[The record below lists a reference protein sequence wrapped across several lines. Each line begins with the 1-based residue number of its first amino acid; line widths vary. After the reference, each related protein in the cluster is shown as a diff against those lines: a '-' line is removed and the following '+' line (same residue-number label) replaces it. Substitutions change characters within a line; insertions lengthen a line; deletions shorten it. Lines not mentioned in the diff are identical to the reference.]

1 MTNTSARFGALAKI
15 AIVAALYAA
24 LIISGGMFGKNLS
37 EGFDITIWPH
47 TEPMVNTMIV
57 SGILL
62 YIILTAIPF
71 VPGIELGLALI
82 LAFGVRIVPVV
93 YGATIAALLLAYF
106 SGMLVPERWLAH
118 SFRWLGLS
126 KAAHMVDELAPFD
139 STARVSLLM
148 AKAPNKYVPWLLRHR
163 HIALALL
170 FNLPGSALLGGGGGI
185 AMATGMSGLMRFP
198 AFLLTAAIAVSPVP
212 LFLVVTAALGV
223 KAG

>member
-1 MTNTSARFGALAKI
+1 MTSTTAGTGALVKI
-15 AIVAALYAA
+15 AIVLALYIA
-24 LIISGGMFGKNLS
+24 LVVGGGIFGKNLS

-47 TEPMVNTMIV
+47 TEPMINTMIV

-62 YIILTAIPF
+62 YIVLTAIPF

-93 YGATIAALLLAYF
+93 YGATIAALVLAYLA
-106 SGMLVPERWLAH
+106 GVLVPERWLAH
-118 SFRWLGLS
+118 SFRWLGLA
-126 KAAHMVDELAPFD
+126 KAAHMVDELTPLD
-139 STARVSLLM
+139 STARVNHLV
-148 AKAPNKYVPWLLRHR
+148 AQAPNKYIPWLLRHR
-163 HIALALL
+163 YTALALL

-212 LFLVVTAALGV
+212 LFLIATAALGL
-223 KAG
+223 KAD